1 MKLFVLLLAVA
12 LVAQA
17 CEKYEGKGGKLN
29 PGECLKKENNVRYH
43 EVCPEPQ
50 VCNTESAENLVKCS
64 DPEKGLPGVYC
75 KDNND
80 CKSKQCDIKAHK
92 CEGKKKEDPCATID
106 ECNPGLRCI
115 DKAPVG
121 PEIPKICNDAIAIGG
136 ACTKDDDCIVPT
148 ICTGGKCSLIGTL
161 KNGMKATDKLQCES
175 FYTAKDKGGAD
186 DVCMESPK
194 LAKNENEMSAP
205 PRCENENA
213 NHCTYKVG
221 GADQTI
227 PCQCGRTESGNK
239 YCQLFPGNIKIDTV
253 SFTL

>member
-12 LVAQA
+12 LAAPVQD
-17 CEKYEGKGGKLN
+17 CPKYEGDGGKLN
-29 PGECLKKENNVRYH
+29 PGECLRKEPNVHYH
-43 EVCPEPQ
+43 KVCTEPQ
-50 VCNTESAENLVKCS
+50 VCNTENAVDPVKCT
-64 DPEKGLPGVYC
+64 DPEKRLPGVYC

-92 CEGKKKEDPCATID
+92 CEGKKKGDPCATID

-115 DKAPVG
+115 DKAPVD
-121 PEIPKICNDAIAIGG
+121 PEIPKICNDAIAIGD

-148 ICTGGKCSLIGTL
+148 ICTSGKCSLIGTL

-175 FYTAKDKGGAD
+175 FYMAKEKGAAD
-186 DVCMESPK
+186 NVCMESPK

-205 PRCENENA
+205 PRCENDA
-213 NHCTYKVG
+213 YCTYKVNKIE
-221 GADQTI
+221 QTI
-227 PCQCGRTESGNK
+227 PCECGRTENGSK
-239 YCQLFPGNIKIDTV
+239 YCQLFPGNIKIDNV